1 MEQNNNDV
9 IEIDLREIFMV
20 LLHWWWVMLLSAII
34 IGASAFAV
42 SKFVITP
49 TYESTTRI
57 VILSK
62 QNESTS
68 LTYSDVQLGTQ
79 LTKDY
84 AELIKSRYVIEQ
96 VLETFRLDTDYEDF
110 IEKVDVVTPTD
121 TRIIDITMTDPDPL
135 LAKEMVD
142 EIRTVAAVRI
152 KEVMDIE
159 AVNVVDEG
167 NLPENPANPSIP
179 KWTVIGALLGAF
191 AAAAVILIRF
201 LLDDTIKTSEDVE
214 KYLNLST
221 LALIPISVTEEE
233 EAGKKKRRHRR
244 HSEDEE
250 DFDEEQDEDG
260 ESESETQNDESNDE
274 EVEIE
279 DLSEMD

>member
-1 MEQNNNDV
+1 MEQNTNDV
-9 IEIDLREIFMV
+9 IEIDLREIFAV
-20 LLHWWWVMLLSAII
+20 LMHWWWVMLLSAVI

-62 QNESTS
+62 QNESTN

-96 VLETFRLDTDYEDF
+96 VLAKFEVETEYEDF
-110 IEKVDVVTPTD
+110 IENLEVVTPTD
-121 TRIIDITMTDPDPL
+121 TRIIDITMTDPDRYR
-135 LAKEMVD
+135 AKALVD
-142 EIRTVAAVRI
+142 EIRDVAAVRI

-159 AVNVVDEG
+159 AVNLVDEG
-167 NLPENPANPSIP
+167 NLSDKPANPSVA
-179 KWTVIGALLGAF
+179 KWTMIGLLLGAF
-191 AAAAVILIRF
+191 GAAAVIVIRF

-214 KYLNLST
+214 RYLGLST
-221 LALIPISVTEEE
+221 LALIPITVTEEQ
-233 EAGKKKRRHRR
+233 ALNNKKKVRRRYNI
-244 HSEDEE
+244 
-250 DFDEEQDEDG
+250 DED
-260 ESESETQNDESNDE
+260 
-274 EVEIE
+274 VEIR
-279 DLSEMD
+279 DLSDDDDE